1 VVGDILLDVV
11 VRLDGLIQPDTDTYG
26 HAVVGVRPS
35 GPKLSALFRQRYAF
49 SLKPRTTDA
58 GASRHPLSEPELSL
72 PSCHCAI
79 GDQAPD
85 HNSQE

>member
-1 VVGDILLDVV
+1 M
-11 VRLDGLIQPDTDTYG
+11 T
-26 HAVVGVRPS
+26 PS
-35 GPKLSALFRQRYAF
+35 GFYQVVHDRARAAGLPAMHPYQLRHAFATSWLAEGRYAF
-49 SLKPRTTDA
+49 SLKPRTTVA